1 MAGSWHSFW
10 NVFSPSL
17 PLRGV
22 EVFLCLHARARVFSS
37 PCNRGRESLPSA
49 SLERSP
55 SQRKSGWPPQTTT
68 IHKMTHKL
76 AGSCSLWTN
85 HRPMSH
91 PITNRVAASVLPWIA
106 TAVCMASQANAQ
118 EPTATP
124 SPTLALS
131 GSFSP
136 TLLQEVVVTATRTD
150 ESAAQVTSA
159 YTKIDTDEMER
170 NELQNVKQAVNLS
183 PGVFIGDSG
192 ALGATTGIA
201 IRGNRQMDT
210 LLLVDGVK
218 ASSSLMEGGAPLLSF
233 ASTLNLENVETV
245 RGAHSSLFGSDAIG
259 GVVSMQTKR
268 GSGDPKAMLFFE
280 GGSFN
285 TFREGMTSDG
295 SLGALDYSLHFARED
310 TSNVRLNND
319 MGVDSASLRLDWTV
333 YDKLTLGV
341 AVRSQVGKYQEPS
354 SIRLVDDGNNDPNA
368 HVEAEATT
376 ISTYAELKATDFW
389 TTKLTLGCYRERY
402 DFQNPF
408 DPASA
413 HSLIATPYWDGQQFV
428 YSAPYPAMPES
439 SWDVAESTNWTA
451 DWQNT
456 FQLTEKNRFV
466 AGVTLLDET
475 GHDANDYISAYS
487 PSSPQSAS
495 LSALNE
501 GIYAQDQWEV
511 LDHLVLTGGMR
522 YDHYELAGDA
532 FTYRGGAAYLVEA
545 SHTKFRASYGTAF
558 KEPTFYQ
565 SYNTE
570 RYAGTKL
577 DPERSHSWD
586 AGVDQYFL
594 GDNLSLGCTY
604 FHSNTSDLIAYISPN
619 YNTPY
624 YANLNAS
631 NTHGIESSATAKFN
645 ERWQVRLAFT
655 WTESEVEANYWT
667 SLSQTTISGMQRAPR
682 MPRNTLSAETNYT
695 FDLPVGK
702 LTLGT
707 GVYFVGQREDL
718 DYSLIRSVTSGNKTT
733 WTAKQVDLAD
743 YTLVRVYGRYEMNKR
758 VTITARVENVGNEHY
773 QTTLGY
779 PGLGLGAY
787 GGVEVRF

>member
-1 MAGSWHSFW
+1 VPSRQSRSISAAVATDAG
-10 NVFSPSL
+10 N
-17 PLRGV
+17 
-22 EVFLCLHARARVFSS
+22 HARLVC
-37 PCNRGRESLPSA
+37 P
-49 SLERSP
+49 ERIP
-55 SQRKSGWPPQTTT
+55 SQRKSGWQPQTTT
-68 IHKMTHKL
+68 IHKMTHQIADPGFL
-76 AGSCSLWTN
+76 RTN
-85 HRPMSH
+85 HRPIFH
-91 PITNRVAASVLPWIA
+91 GITTRVAASVLPWIA
-106 TAVCMASQANAQ
+106 TAVCMASQASAQ
-118 EPTATP
+118 EPTASP
-124 SPTLALS
+124 SPSPALS
-131 GSFSP
+131 GSSSP

-159 YTKIDTDEMER
+159 YTKIDANEMER
-170 NELQNVKQAVNLS
+170 DQFQNVKQAVDLS
-183 PGVFIGDSG
+183 PGVFIGDTG
-192 ALGATTGIA
+192 ALGATTGIS

-218 ASSSLMEGGAPLLSF
+218 SSSSLMAGGTPLLSF
-233 ASTLNLENVETV
+233 ASNLNLEDVETV

-268 GSGDPKAMLFFE
+268 GSGDPKAMFFFE

-295 SLGALDYSLHFARED
+295 SLGALDYSLHYAHED
-310 TSNVRLNND
+310 TSNVRPNND
-319 MGVDSASLRLDWTV
+319 MGVDSGSLRLDWTAS
-333 YDKLTLGV
+333 DKLTLGL
-341 AVRSQVGKYQEPS
+341 AVRSQVGKYQEPG

-376 ISTYAELKATDFW
+376 VSTYAELKATDFW
-389 TTKLTLGCYRERY
+389 TTKLTLGCYNERY
-402 DFQNPF
+402 HFQNPF

-428 YSAPYPAMPES
+428 YSAPYPATPES
-439 SWDVAESTNWTA
+439 SRDLAESANWTA

-456 FQLTEKNRFV
+456 FQLSEKNRFV
-466 AGVTLLDET
+466 AGVSLLYET
-475 GHDANDYISAYS
+475 GHDETDYISAYS
-487 PSSPQSAS
+487 PSNPQTSY

-511 LDHLVLTGGMR
+511 LDNLVLTGGAR
-522 YDHYELAGDA
+522 FDHYELAGDA

-545 SHTKFRASYGTAF
+545 TRTKLRASYGTAF

-594 GDNLSLGCTY
+594 GDKLSLGCTY

-624 YANLNAS
+624 FANLNSS
-631 NTHGIESSATAKFN
+631 NSHGIESSATAKFN
-645 ERWQVRLAFT
+645 DHWQARLAYT
-655 WTESEVEANYWT
+655 WTESEVEATYWT
-667 SLSQTTISGMQRAPR
+667 DLSQTTISGMQRAPR
-682 MPRNTLSAETNYT
+682 VPRNILSAETNYT

-707 GVYFVGQREDL
+707 GVYFVGQREDV
-718 DYSLIRSVTSGNKTT
+718 DYSLTRPVTIGNKTT
-733 WTAKQVDLAD
+733 WAAKELDLAD

-758 VTITARVENVGNEHY
+758 VTITARVENVGDAHY

>member
-1 MAGSWHSFW
+1 
-10 NVFSPSL
+10 
-17 PLRGV
+17 
-22 EVFLCLHARARVFSS
+22 
-37 PCNRGRESLPSA
+37 
-49 SLERSP
+49 
-55 SQRKSGWPPQTTT
+55 
-68 IHKMTHKL
+68 
-76 AGSCSLWTN
+76 
-85 HRPMSH
+85 
-91 PITNRVAASVLPWIA
+91 
-106 TAVCMASQANAQ
+106 
-118 EPTATP
+118 
-124 SPTLALS
+124 
-131 GSFSP
+131 
-136 TLLQEVVVTATRTD
+136 
-150 ESAAQVTSA
+150 
-159 YTKIDTDEMER
+159 MER
-170 NELQNVKQAVNLS
+170 NQLQNVKQAVNLS

-218 ASSSLMEGGAPLLSF
+218 ASSALMEGGAPLLSF

-310 TSNVRLNND
+310 TSNVRPNND
-319 MGVDSASLRLDWTV
+319 MSVDSASLRLDWTV
-333 YDKLTLGV
+333 CDKLTLGV

-428 YSAPYPAMPES
+428 YSAPYPATPES
-439 SWDVAESTNWTA
+439 SWDVAVSTNWTA

-475 GHDANDYISAYS
+475 GHDANDYISSYS

-501 GIYAQDQWEV
+501 GVYAQDQWEV

-522 YDHYELAGDA
+522 YDHYQLAGDA
-532 FTYRGGAAYLVEA
+532 FTYRGGAAYLLEA

-570 RYAGTKL
+570 RYTGTKL

-586 AGVDQYFL
+586 AGVDQYLL

-604 FHSNTSDLIAYISPN
+604 FHSNTNDLIAYISPN

-624 YANLNAS
+624 FANLNAS

-645 ERWQVRLAFT
+645 DHWQARLAYT

-682 MPRNTLSAETNYT
+682 VPRNTLSAETNYT

-718 DYSLIRSVTSGNKTT
+718 DYSLIRPLTSGNKTT
-733 WTAKQVDLAD
+733 WAAKQIDLAD

-758 VTITARVENVGNEHY
+758 VTITARVENVGNAHY

-779 PGLGLGAY
+779 SGLGLGAY